1 MAADGDVTCTFVV
14 DSADQA
20 LFIEQRMAIPEADE
34 LISYEGKNYKVRT
47 FLSRN
52 RHLAD
57 QPMSHKRSYSHL
69 SASSSPD
76 RQIPLRA
83 NVCMICVSLSGFG

>member
-47 FLSRN
+47 VSQQESPLGGSADEPQTQLFALVRLE
-52 RHLAD
+52 LA
-57 QPMSHKRSYSHL
+57 
-69 SASSSPD
+69 
-76 RQIPLRA
+76 
-83 NVCMICVSLSGFG
+83 G